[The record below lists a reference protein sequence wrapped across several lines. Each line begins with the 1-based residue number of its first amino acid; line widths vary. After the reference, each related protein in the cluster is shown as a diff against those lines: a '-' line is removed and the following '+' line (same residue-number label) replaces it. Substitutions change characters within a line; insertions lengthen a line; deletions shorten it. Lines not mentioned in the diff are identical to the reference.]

1 MVQAGDGRQTLM
13 RRLDETFREVRKL
26 IHAEWNKHNVHGLGM
41 THGRLLII
49 LAESGPQK
57 ASALAEQLSITSG
70 GVTGIAD
77 RLIELGYVERERGTE
92 DRRVVLLKLTEEGRE
107 MIELISNIRKKVM
120 MKLYRGMTEEDME
133 RAIAIFEQMNR
144 NMSAEETEQP

>member
-1 MVQAGDGRQTLM
+1 MVQAGDGRQALM

-77 RLIELGYVERERGTE
+77 RLIELGYIERERGTE
-92 DRRVVLLKLTEEGRE
+92 DRRVVLLKLTEKGRE
-107 MIELISNIRKKVM
+107 TIELISSIRKKVM

-144 NMSAEETEQP
+144 NMSAEETEQS